1 MDANVMKRMIVLK
14 NLQSNLVEE
23 AYVVFKNNVKVHKY
37 EKVDNIDKKQIE
49 KKSKNK
55 DYIVKEAEMIVND
68 YIKNIEDKD
77 YKSNFRML
85 KQNYKRLKM
94 ETVSLAVFSILTFL
108 LLIIK

>member
-49 KKSKNK
+49 NKSKNK

>member
-14 NLQSNLVEE
+14 NLQSNIVEE

-49 KKSKNK
+49 NKSKNK